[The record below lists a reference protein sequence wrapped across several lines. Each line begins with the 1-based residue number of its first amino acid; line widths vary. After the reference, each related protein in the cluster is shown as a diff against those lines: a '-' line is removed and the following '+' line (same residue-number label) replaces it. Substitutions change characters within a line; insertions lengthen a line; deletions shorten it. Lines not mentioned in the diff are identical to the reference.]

1 MAEPYQPVAPLE
13 RQVQVSRNVCVRES
27 RAEVQT
33 AIVTAV
39 ATSDRTELIRP
50 PPNFFGLTSWFV
62 NSACRPTGVGVA
74 SDVQLSSQRTH
85 RQPQPLTIWHDKK
98 TDCHVGKF
106 DRAPPCLGA
115 FGRLWMYVLDCVCGL
130 APAPVLVVGGVL
142 ECSPACACACVCQS
156 VARSCVHVSLLV
168 SLHVCGCAVWIMCA
182 SYELLVCACVRNNKH
197 LRK

>member
-1 MAEPYQPVAPLE
+1 M
-13 RQVQVSRNVCVRES
+13 REL

-50 PPNFFGLTSWFV
+50 SPNFFRLTIRFV

-85 RQPQPLTIWHDKK
+85 RPPQPLTVWHEK

-106 DRAPPCLGA
+106 VRASPCLGA
-115 FGRLWMYVLDCVCGL
+115 FGRLCMYVLDCVCVL

-142 ECSPACACACVCQS
+142 ECSPACACAVCVNRSREAACMCLCMCFCMC
-156 VARSCVHVSLLV
+156 VGVLCGSCVHRMNFLCVLV
-168 SLHVCGCAVWIMCA
+168 YATINTCG
-182 SYELLVCACVRNNKH
+182 NNATDEKSE
-197 LRK
+197 K